1 MKRINILFRFTNL
14 ILVVFLFSLC
24 PLYVYAQ
31 GMKGVVKTLEVLN
44 KPPRIYLSKFPRS
57 ISERK
62 YLPSLPEAINNY
74 TLLLRPAPLTESYI
88 DRPFRNMAIP
98 SYNSL
103 IIKTN
108 VGNPNSNIRPS
119 SYSDIDT
126 FDEMYQ
132 DIKKSLDIQLDEII
146 DDFDNYDILEDFEKE
161 YNLHFALIL
170 IRQQYGPR
178 SAA

>member
-74 TLLLRPAPLTESYI
+74 TLLLRPAPLTESHI
-88 DRPFRNMAIP
+88 DRPFRNVYT
-98 SYNSL
+98 ST
-103 IIKTN
+103 KTAN
-108 VGNPNSNIRPS
+108 AGATMI
-119 SYSDIDT
+119 T
-126 FDEMYQ
+126 G
-132 DIKKSLDIQLDEII
+132 DIKAKSLFFLS
-146 DDFDNYDILEDFEKE
+146 
-161 YNLHFALIL
+161 LHMKIKGHKVRRL
-170 IRQQYGPR
+170 
-178 SAA
+178 